1 MGSRYLI
8 TGVQL
13 GMIGGLISC
22 QKSDT
27 GKASIKKLLDEVI
40 DNQWVGY
47 SENSIPNDVAN
58 CQFTTIALLKEG
70 GRS

>member
-22 QKSDT
+22 QKGDT
-27 GKASIKKLLDEVI
+27 SKESIQKLLDEI
-40 DNQWVGY
+40 QTNQWVGY
-47 SENSIPNDVAN
+47 SDNSIQNDVSN
-58 CQFTTIALLKEG
+58 CTLTTLFLSKEKC
-70 GRS
+70 

>member
-22 QKSDT
+22 QEGDT
-27 GKASIKKLLDEVI
+27 SKEAIKKLLDEVV
-40 DNQWVGY
+40 DNQWICY
-47 SENSIPNDVAN
+47 SDNSIQNDVSN
-58 CQFTTIALLKEG
+58 CTLTTIGLSKEK
-70 GRS
+70 

>member
-22 QKSDT
+22 QKDDT
-27 GKASIKKLLDEVI
+27 SKEAIRKLLNEI
-40 DNQWVGY
+40 MDNQWVGS
-47 SENSIPNDVAN
+47 SENNIQNDVSN
-58 CQFTTIALLKEG
+58 CQLTTIGLLKEKG
-70 GRS
+70 

>member
-22 QKSDT
+22 QKDDT
-27 GKASIKKLLDEVI
+27 SKESIKKLIDEVL

-47 SENSIPNDVAN
+47 SDNSLQKDVSN
-58 CQFTTIALLKEG
+58 CQLTTLFLSKEK
-70 GRS
+70 GR